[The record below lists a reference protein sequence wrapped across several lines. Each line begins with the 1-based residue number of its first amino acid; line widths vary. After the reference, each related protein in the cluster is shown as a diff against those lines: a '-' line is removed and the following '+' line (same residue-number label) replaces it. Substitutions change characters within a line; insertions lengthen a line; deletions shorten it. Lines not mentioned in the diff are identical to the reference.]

1 MIQVALSADL
11 SYLGASAAGLGVVLH
26 LSIFRTR
33 FPVEDYLGWLL
44 AIYLVAIL
52 ATLFVYTA
60 VTPLPPLQILAR
72 VGCIVSAFNGGL
84 LGSIIVYRLLF
95 HRLRRFPGAPW
106 SKLTRFYDAY
116 LAGKDVQYNVEIQ
129 KLHDKYGDFI
139 RTGKMFALVSYSV
152 ERRLISKGP
161 REVCIVRKS
170 AVPLIYGPQSR
181 CLKSTYYAQAST
193 NPKYCSVH
201 HTRDFDDHRK
211 RRKAWDRG
219 FSMRGGCLPWQLRG
233 RLLTKNC
240 HV

>member
-139 RTGKMFALVSYSV
+139 RTGKMFACVSMFV
-152 ERRLISKGP
+152 G
-161 REVCIVRKS
+161 
-170 AVPLIYGPQSR
+170 
-181 CLKSTYYAQAST
+181 
-193 NPKYCSVH
+193 
-201 HTRDFDDHRK
+201 
-211 RRKAWDRG
+211 
-219 FSMRGGCLPWQLRG
+219 
-233 RLLTKNC
+233 
-240 HV
+240 